1 MGGYQGMV
9 HNGQWTKS
17 DAIKPLDIWPK
28 GLINV
33 IVTLNKTWL
42 IRVPKTTSHIH
53 VGMNHELIK

>member
-1 MGGYQGMV
+1 MV